1 MRRPLVFVLPTLSLI
16 LLLLMAC
23 GDGLS
28 GRATGDNVADMER
41 LEDQLSLVSENMA
54 ALNEENSGL
63 MELIEDNRA
72 YSDDLAIWAEE
83 LSDTTSEEIQGSLSD
98 GRAQL
103 ERDRASIQIASDASN
118 RIVSELL
125 DIIGSDIEYLLMQS
139 GEEVEMTSREDFNE
153 ILGGL
158 VEIRYEMENVTR
170 PNLTLVE
177 RALEEID
184 AANIMDDGSLDWHLD
199 LGSDSGSVRI
209 SETGSYTFEMWLWSQ
224 PSTDAVLSIVS
235 GDTEEV
241 TVSPA
246 TLTFTNSNWDS
257 AQTVTLT
264 GVDDTDDDGDQHTT
278 ITVSGVGDNW
288 ADDGET
294 FTVVTEDDDD
304 VTLTVVT
311 EDDDLLDWGLDRGGD
326 EGNVEISET
335 GSSYTFEM
343 LLLIQPPSDAVLSI
357 VSGDTGEVTVSPAT
371 LTFTNSNW
379 DSAQTVTLTGVN
391 DTDVDGD
398 QTTIVTVS
406 GVGDVWRSINGET
419 LTVVTEDDN

>member
-1 MRRPLVFVLPTLSLI
+1 
-16 LLLLMAC
+16 MAC
-23 GDGLS
+23 SDGLS
-28 GRATGDNVADMER
+28 GSATGVNAADMER
-41 LEDQLSLVSENMA
+41 LEDQLSLVSDNVA

-63 MELIEDNRA
+63 MELIEDNIA

-83 LSDTTSEEIQGSLSD
+83 LSGTTSEGIQGSLSD

-103 ERDRASIQIASDASN
+103 ERVRASILIASDTSN

-125 DIIGSDIEYLLMQS
+125 DIIGSDVEDLLIQS
-139 GEEVEMTSREDFNE
+139 GEEVGMTSREDFNA

-177 RALEEID
+177 MALEEID
-184 AANIMDDGSLDWHLD
+184 ATNIMDDASLDWHLD
-199 LGSDSGSVRI
+199 LGSDSGNVRI

-224 PSTDAVLSIVS
+224 PFTDAVLSIVS

-241 TVSPA
+241 TVSPP

-264 GVDDTDDDGDQHTT
+264 GVDDTGDDDQHTT
-278 ITVSGVGDNW
+278 ITVSGIGDNW

-294 FTVVTEDDDD
+294 FTVVTEE
-304 VTLTVVT
+304 
-311 EDDDLLDWGLDRGGD
+311 EDDDGLDWHLHRPDGG
-326 EGNVEISET
+326 EGDIAVSES
-335 GSSYTFEM
+335 GSTYAFEM
-343 LLLIQPPSDAVLSI
+343 WLWSQPSSDAVISI

-379 DSAQTVTLTGVN
+379 DRAQTVTLTGVN
-391 DTDVDGD
+391 DTDVDSD
-398 QTTIVTVS
+398 QTTIVEVS
-406 GVGDVWRSINGET
+406 GVGYVWRSIDGENV
-419 LTVVTEDDN
+419 TVVTEDDD